1 MKNKFDKETA
11 RFYYL
16 NNSGTR
22 GVRIDAE
29 GNRERLLVND
39 GEAVKERAVCFW
51 EQCGN
56 FSFPVVRLKGK
67 QITVYPKSDV
77 PNDDGSFMEYLPY
90 EVKYGKEANI

>member
-22 GVRIDAE
+22 GVRIDAK

-39 GEAVKERAVCFW
+39 GHTVKERAVCFW

-56 FSFPVVRLKGK
+56 FSFPVVKLKGK
-67 QITVYPKSDV
+67 RVSVFPNSDV
-77 PNDDGSFMEYLPY
+77 PNADGSPMEFMPY
-90 EVKYGKEANI
+90 EVKHGKEANQ